1 MLKKKIIIIDDEPDY
16 RDGLFEFLSG
26 DAEVIA
32 FKEPDSFAEMFR
44 APNDLERVSL
54 IILDY
59 RFDQYSA
66 SDKDIVAYI
75 REDLGYTGNMVLW
88 SLEEKVPHEF
98 SCRLNAVL
106 PKKLMTLREIN
117 NLISAQKN
125 GK

>member
-106 PKKLMTLREIN
+106 PKK
-117 NLISAQKN
+117 
-125 GK
+125 